1 MDYIILVAV
10 FLLAGVDLW
19 LYLRIHREQNG
30 FRADLTEEAVAQ
42 LIDQVVYRKG
52 KSGDDAHK
60 KTVVSYRFQ
69 VGEVIYQT
77 ECTLVDHFRP
87 VPSSTKVVYQPK
99 NPKMAYLP
107 EFEKPDTKGM
117 SLFYLC
123 GSLLFCLLGILYF
136 VIGM

>member
-19 LYLRIHREQNG
+19 LYLRIRREQNG
-30 FRADLTEEAVAQ
+30 YRTDLTEETVAQ

-52 KSGDDAHK
+52 KSGNEAHK

-69 VGEVIYQT
+69 VSEVTYQT
-77 ECTLVDHFRP
+77 DCTLVDHFRP
-87 VPSSTKVVYQPK
+87 VPASTKMVFQRK
-99 NPKMAYLP
+99 NPQMAYLP
-107 EFEKPDTKGM
+107 EFEKPDVLGM

-123 GSLLFCLLGILYF
+123 GSVLFFLLGVLYLI
-136 VIGM
+136 IGM